1 MINVLKDNLIF
12 EKDEVLK
19 DNEAIKNNKLTKIYL
34 SSYYSKL
41 EGN

>member
-12 EKDEVLK
+12 EKDEVL
-19 DNEAIKNNKLTKIYL
+19 KNNKLTKIYL